1 MEREL
6 FEHIV
11 MSVCKSE
18 SKTKQVMD
26 IVYPKLPINYP
37 PFRQCDCGRL
47 YDVKFICC
55 PYCPNTADK
64 LTGYFKK
71 CENKHYYRKEL
82 NYCPYCEPIL
92 EPIIESV
99 PEPKEISK
107 KQELIDS
114 LDYLKKKEHKT
125 DKDKES
131 ISVIQA
137 ILNGMK

>member
-26 IVYPKLPINYP
+26 IVYVGLKYLKCNNNHYYVDTYVSCPHCKPIN
-37 PFRQCDCGRL
+37 
-47 YDVKFICC
+47 
-55 PYCPNTADK
+55 DK
-64 LTGYFKK
+64 VVGSFKR
-71 CENKHYYRKEL
+71 CQGKHFYRKEL
-82 NYCPYCEPIL
+82 NCCPYCEPVF
-92 EPIIESV
+92 ESV
-99 PEPKEISK
+99 PSPKDTSK

-114 LDYLKKKEHKT
+114 LDYLKKKEYKT
-125 DKDKES
+125 DKDRES
-131 ISVIQA
+131 ISIIQA

>member
-6 FEHIV
+6 FEQIV

-18 SKTKQVMD
+18 SITKQVMD
-26 IVYPKLPINYP
+26 IVYAKPLIEYTPLK
-37 PFRQCDCGRL
+37 QCYCGKRYHPTL
-47 YDVKFICC
+47 ITC
-55 PYCPNTADK
+55 PYCNQPI
-64 LTGYFKK
+64 KK
-71 CENKHYYRKEL
+71 D
-82 NYCPYCEPIL
+82 
-92 EPIIESV
+92 
-99 PEPKEISK
+99 K

-131 ISVIQA
+131 ISIIQA

>member
-18 SKTKQVMD
+18 EKTKQVMD
-26 IVYPKLPINYP
+26 IVYGITKH
-37 PFRQCDCGRL
+37 Q
-47 YDVKFICC
+47 
-55 PYCPNTADK
+55 DK
-64 LTGYFKK
+64 EIGSFKR
-71 CENKHYYRKEL
+71 CQNKHFYRKEL
-82 NYCPYCEPIL
+82 NKCPFCK
-92 EPIIESV
+92 PIIESV
-99 PEPKEISK
+99 PVLKEVSK

-125 DKDKES
+125 EKDKES
-131 ISVIQA
+131 ISIIQA

>member
-18 SKTKQVMD
+18 EKTKQVMD
-26 IVYPKLPINYP
+26 IVYGKIKYL
-37 PFRQCDCGRL
+37 
-47 YDVKFICC
+47 
-55 PYCPNTADK
+55 
-64 LTGYFKK
+64 K
-71 CENKHYYRKEL
+71 CSNNHYYKDVYESCPHCPHIEDKIVGRFKRCKGKHFYHKEL
-82 NYCPYCEPIL
+82 DTCPYCEPTVVVSSTQ
-92 EPIIESV
+92 PD
-99 PEPKEISK
+99 K

-125 DKDKES
+125 EKDKES
-131 ISVIQA
+131 ISIIQA

>member
-6 FEHIV
+6 FEQIV

-18 SKTKQVMD
+18 SKTKAVMN
-26 IVYPKLPINYP
+26 IVYGSLKHQDKEIGS
-37 PFRQCDCGRL
+37 F
-47 YDVKFICC
+47 KICH
-55 PYCPNTADK
+55 
-64 LTGYFKK
+64 G
-71 CENKHYYRKEL
+71 KHFYRKEL
-82 NYCPYCEPIL
+82 IECPYCESTV
-92 EPIIESV
+92 IES
-99 PEPKEISK
+99 KEVSK

-131 ISVIQA
+131 ISIIQA

>member
-1 MEREL
+1 MEKEL
-6 FEHIV
+6 FEQIV

-18 SKTKQVMD
+18 SKTKAVMN
-26 IVYPKLPINYP
+26 IVYGITKH
-37 PFRQCDCGRL
+37 Q
-47 YDVKFICC
+47 
-55 PYCPNTADK
+55 DK
-64 LTGYFKK
+64 EIGLFKK
-71 CENKHYYRKEL
+71 CQNKHFYRKEL
-82 NYCPYCEPIL
+82 TECTYCEPAT
-92 EPIIESV
+92 IESKV
-99 PEPKEISK
+99 ISK

>member
-18 SKTKQVMD
+18 HKTKQIMN
-26 IVYPKLPINYP
+26 IVYGSLKYLKCDDGHYYVDTHISCPHCAPIN
-37 PFRQCDCGRL
+37 
-47 YDVKFICC
+47 
-55 PYCPNTADK
+55 DK
-64 LTGYFKK
+64 IVGSFKR
-71 CENKHYYRKEL
+71 CQNKHFYRKEL
-82 NYCPYCEPIL
+82 SCCPFCKPV
-92 EPIIESV
+92 IESI
-99 PEPKEISK
+99 PEPKEVSK

>member
-18 SKTKQVMD
+18 EKTNQVMD
-26 IVYPKLPINYP
+26 IVYGKIKYL
-37 PFRQCDCGRL
+37 
-47 YDVKFICC
+47 
-55 PYCPNTADK
+55 
-64 LTGYFKK
+64 K
-71 CENKHYYRKEL
+71 CSNNHYYKDVYES
-82 NYCPYCEPIL
+82 CPYCESPVVVSSRQ
-92 EPIIESV
+92 PD
-99 PEPKEISK
+99 K

-125 DKDKES
+125 EKDKES
-131 ISVIQA
+131 ISIIQA

>member
-1 MEREL
+1 MEKEL
-6 FEHIV
+6 FEQIV

-18 SKTKQVMD
+18 SKTKAVMN
-26 IVYPKLPINYP
+26 IVYGSLMYN
-37 PFRQCDCGRL
+37 
-47 YDVKFICC
+47 
-55 PYCPNTADK
+55 
-64 LTGYFKK
+64 K
-71 CENKHYYRKEL
+71 CNNNHLYRKEL
-82 NYCPYCEPIL
+82 SCCPFCKPVIVS
-92 EPIIESV
+92 I
-99 PEPKEISK
+99 PEPKEVSK

>member
-18 SKTKQVMD
+18 EITKQVMD
-26 IVYPKLPINYP
+26 IVYSKPLINYTP
-37 PFRQCDCGRL
+37 LVKCNCGKRYSPNL
-47 YDVKFICC
+47 TCC
-55 PYCPNTADK
+55 PYC
-64 LTGYFKK
+64 KK
-71 CENKHYYRKEL
+71 NVQT
-82 NYCPYCEPIL
+82 N
-92 EPIIESV
+92 
-99 PEPKEISK
+99 K

-125 DKDKES
+125 EKDKES
-131 ISVIQA
+131 ISIIQA

>member
-6 FEHIV
+6 FEQVV

-26 IVYPKLPINYP
+26 IIYGKTNSLIESVEYLNGIYQNMFSKCNQNHFYNKHT
-37 PFRQCDCGRL
+37 FD
-47 YDVKFICC
+47 DC
-55 PYCPNTADK
+55 PYCNPIV
-64 LTGYFKK
+64 
-71 CENKHYYRKEL
+71 ESKE
-82 NYCPYCEPIL
+82 
-92 EPIIESV
+92 V
-99 PEPKEISK
+99 SK

-131 ISVIQA
+131 ISIIQA
-137 ILNGMK
+137 ILNGMI